1 MTDPTLINEQHY
13 YLFAINLDRC
23 TGKCNILD
31 KLSDKVC
38 ISNEIQDLNLLAF
51 SMITGINESRTLS
64 KHTSYKYEYKF
75 NNKKCNLNQK
85 WNSKKCRCEY

>member
-38 ISNEIQDLNLLAF
+38 ISNEIQDLNLLDF
-51 SMITGINESRTLS
+51 NMNVSLIIKNVTWIKSGIA
-64 KHTSYKYEYKF
+64 
-75 NNKKCNLNQK
+75 
-85 WNSKKCRCEY
+85 